1 MDFFDGY
8 SLERIHKWYLDL
20 ANSTKKIAGNNSTA
34 ARLLE
39 YYLTPSKQVKNIS
52 IVNKCKDIEGK
63 KDGRFGAKFDYTAN
77 TFKLNGKYLQKV
89 MTVTAY
95 KKIMKNTIKPIFLS
109 EKDKSKGIVKR
120 IKGNEGAEK
129 SFDMYFYKKIEFPLG
144 TTGKVLNW
152 IETRDPASFT
162 QDEKD
167 ILDVFMGLHTYVA
180 RADVKVNINS
190 FNIESPYENKKND
203 SKIKSITVSISSW
216 KSTFFDYYD
225 FNPKVGF
232 SLPNPDYTGN
242 PNSPDKIHPEME
254 RVSYTGIFHDY
265 LTKMVDKGLAKSFY
279 IYGEYD
285 EKSTELLEKNKE
297 IIL

>member
-8 SLERIHKWYLDL
+8 SLDRIHQWYLDL
-20 ANSTKKIAGNNSTA
+20 AKEIDQIAGGNSTA

-52 IVNKCKDIEGK
+52 IINKCQEIKGKDEWG
-63 KDGRFGAKFDYTAN
+63 DEFDYTAN
-77 TFKLNGKYLQKV
+77 TFKLNEKYLQKV
-89 MTVTAY
+89 MTVTPY
-95 KKIMKNTIKPIFLS
+95 KKIIKDTIKPVFLS

-120 IKGNEGAEK
+120 IKENEGSEK

-144 TTGKVLNW
+144 TTKKVLDW

-162 QDEKD
+162 QEEKD

-190 FNIESPYENKKND
+190 FNIEPPYENKKND

-242 PNSPDKIHPEME
+242 PNSLDKIHPEME
-254 RVSYTGIFHDY
+254 RVNYTGIFHDY
-265 LTKMVDKGLAKSFY
+265 LTKMANKGFAKSFY